1 MVRTKNPKAVQ
12 QRMMKIFMIYNKGR
26 NTMTLFFKKNWP
38 SFVLFLLTTIGIFL
52 LLIVAFPKA
61 KPILGTGTTQISKN
75 ETKEVIHYTAIGD
88 SLTEGIGDLTNS
100 GGFVPLV
107 ARDLQEQYN
116 LNGVQTDNFG
126 KNGDRSDQ
134 ILKRIKKDKEIQ
146 AGLTSADIITLTVGG
161 NDLMKVIKGDVFRL
175 TKRTFEKPLK
185 NYQKEV
191 EKLLAEIRKYNADAP
206 IYVLGIY
213 NPFYLYFPDITE
225 MQEIVDSWNNGTE
238 EIVSAEEKA
247 YFIPINDLLYKG
259 AGDQVG
265 IVSSEDVAAGTAT
278 SSEQD
283 IKNNALYEED
293 HFHPN
298 NLGYQIMA
306 STVRDKMVKTQD
318 QWLKKESE

>member
-1 MVRTKNPKAVQ
+1 
-12 QRMMKIFMIYNKGR
+12 MKK
-26 NTMTLFFKKNWP
+26 FFQKNWF
-38 SFVLFLLTTIGIFL
+38 SFALFLLTLIGVFFIL
-52 LLIVAFPKA
+52 MIAVPKA
-61 KPILGTGTTQISKN
+61 KPILGPGTKQAEKV

-88 SLTEGIGDLTNS
+88 SLTEGIGDSTNS

-134 ILKRIKKDKEIQ
+134 ILSRIKKNKDIQ
-146 AGLTSADIITLTVGG
+146 EGLASADLITLTVGG

-175 TKRTFEKPLK
+175 TKNSFTKPLVS
-185 NYQKEV
+185 YQKQV
-191 EKLLAEIRKYNADAP
+191 EKLLTEIRKYNADAP

-213 NPFYLYFPDITE
+213 NPFYLYFPEITD
-225 MQEIVDSWNNGTE
+225 MQEIVDSWNDGTE
-238 EIVSAEEKA
+238 EVVEAEHNA

-259 AGDQVG
+259 SGDQVG
-265 IVSSEDVAAGTAT
+265 IVSSEGT
-278 SSEQD
+278 SSSSEDQS

-306 STVRDKMVKTQD
+306 STVRDKMVETQD
-318 QWLKKESE
+318 KWLKKESE

>member
-1 MVRTKNPKAVQ
+1 MKN
-12 QRMMKIFMIYNKGR
+12 
-26 NTMTLFFKKNWP
+26 FFKNNWS
-38 SFVLFLLTTIGIFL
+38 SFAFFFATIIGIFL
-52 LLIVAFPKA
+52 LLILIVPKA
-61 KPILGTGTTQISKN
+61 KPILGTGAQQIAKI
-75 ETKEVIHYTAIGD
+75 ETKEVIHYVAIGD

-107 ARDLQEQYN
+107 AKDLQEQYH

-134 ILKRIKKDKEIQ
+134 ILKRIKKNETIQ
-146 AGLTSADIITLTVGG
+146 DGLATADVITLTVGG
-161 NDLMKVIKGDVFRL
+161 NDLMKVIKGDIFRL
-175 TKRTFEKPLK
+175 TKDSFKRPLTS
-185 NYQKEV
+185 YQKEV
-191 EKLLAEIRKYNADAP
+191 DKLLTEIRKYNTDAP

-225 MQEIVDSWNNGTE
+225 MQEIVDNWNAGTE
-238 EIVSAEEKA
+238 EIVKAEKNA

-259 AGDQVG
+259 VGDEVG
-265 IVSSEDVAAGTAT
+265 IVSSENTMT
-278 SSEQD
+278 SSEEVD

-318 QWLKKESE
+318 KWLKKGSE

>member
-1 MVRTKNPKAVQ
+1 
-12 QRMMKIFMIYNKGR
+12 MKK
-26 NTMTLFFKKNWP
+26 FFQKNWS
-38 SFVLFLLTTIGIFL
+38 SFALFLLTLIGIFFIL
-52 LLIVAFPKA
+52 MIAIPKA
-61 KPILGTGTTQISKN
+61 KPILGPGTKPATKV

-88 SLTEGIGDLTNS
+88 SLTEGIGDSTNS

-134 ILKRIKKDKEIQ
+134 ILSRIKKNKDIQ
-146 AGLTSADIITLTVGG
+146 EGLASADLITLTVGG
-161 NDLMKVIKGDVFRL
+161 NDLMKVIKGDVFHL
-175 TKRTFEKPLK
+175 TKDSFTKPLAS
-185 NYQKEV
+185 YQKQV
-191 EKLLAEIRKYNADAP
+191 EKLLTEIRKYNADAP

-213 NPFYLYFPDITE
+213 NPFYLYFPEITD
-225 MQEIVDSWNNGTE
+225 MQEIVNSWNAGTE
-238 EIVSAEEKA
+238 EVVEAEHNA

-259 AGDQVG
+259 SGDEVG
-265 IVSSEDVAAGTAT
+265 IVSSEGT
-278 SSEQD
+278 SSSSEDQS

-306 STVRDKMVKTQD
+306 STVRDKMVETQD
-318 QWLKKESE
+318 KWLKKGSE

>member
-1 MVRTKNPKAVQ
+1 MKRFFQKNW
-12 QRMMKIFMIYNKGR
+12 KGFA
-26 NTMTLFFKKNWP
+26 LFFAT
-38 SFVLFLLTTIGIFL
+38 VIGVFL
-52 LLIVAFPKA
+52 LLIIAIPKA
-61 KPILGTGTTQISKN
+61 KPILGTGVKPTAQGAV
-75 ETKEVIHYTAIGD
+75 KEVIHYAAIGD

-107 ARDLQEQYN
+107 ANDLQEEYH

-134 ILKRIKKDKEIQ
+134 ILKRIKKNEDIQ
-146 AGLTSADIITLTVGG
+146 AGLASADLISLTVGG

-175 TKRTFEKPLK
+175 TQDSFKKPLK
-185 NYQKEV
+185 KYQGQV
-191 EKLLAEIRKYNADAP
+191 EQLLAEIRKYNPDAP

-225 MQEIVDSWNNGTE
+225 MQDIVDNWNDGTKEIVE
-238 EIVSAEEKA
+238 AEKNA

-259 AGDQVG
+259 IGDQVG
-265 IVSSEDVAAGTAT
+265 IVSDDQTT
-278 SSEQD
+278 SSSETHD

-293 HFHPN
+293 RFHPN

-306 STVRDKMVKTQD
+306 SAVRDEMVKTKD
-318 QWLKKESE
+318 KWLEKGSE

>member
-1 MVRTKNPKAVQ
+1 MKNFFKNNWSSFA
-12 QRMMKIFMIYNKGR
+12 
-26 NTMTLFFKKNWP
+26 LFFA
-38 SFVLFLLTTIGIFL
+38 TIIGIFL
-52 LLIVAFPKA
+52 LLILIVPKA
-61 KPILGTGTTQISKN
+61 KPILGTGAQQIAKS
-75 ETKEVIHYTAIGD
+75 ETKEVIHYVAIGD

-107 ARDLQEQYN
+107 AKDLQEQYY

-134 ILKRIKKDKEIQ
+134 ILKRIKKNETIQ
-146 AGLTSADIITLTVGG
+146 DGLATADVITLTVGG
-161 NDLMKVIKGDVFRL
+161 NDLMKVIKGDIFRL
-175 TKRTFEKPLK
+175 TKDSFKRPLTS
-185 NYQKEV
+185 YQKEV
-191 EKLLAEIRKYNADAP
+191 DKLLTEIRKYNTDAP

-225 MQEIVDSWNNGTE
+225 MQEIVDNWNAGTE
-238 EIVSAEEKA
+238 EIVKAEKNA

-259 AGDQVG
+259 VGDEVG
-265 IVSSEDVAAGTAT
+265 IVSSENTMT
-278 SSEQD
+278 SSEEVD

-318 QWLKKESE
+318 KWLKKGSE

>member
-1 MVRTKNPKAVQ
+1 MRLKNLTIVNYHFFTIYSKERD
-12 QRMMKIFMIYNKGR
+12 RMKN
-26 NTMTLFFKKNWP
+26 FFKNNWP
-38 SFVLFLLTTIGIFL
+38 SFVLFFTTIISVFL
-52 LLIVAFPKA
+52 LLTLIAPKA
-61 KPILGTGTTQISKN
+61 KPILGSGAQQIAKS
-75 ETKEVIHYTAIGD
+75 ETKEVIHYVAIGD

-107 ARDLQEQYN
+107 AKDLQEQYH

-134 ILKRIKKDKEIQ
+134 ILKRIKKNETIQ
-146 AGLTSADIITLTVGG
+146 AGLATADVITLTVGG
-161 NDLMKVIKGDVFRL
+161 NDLMKVIKGDIFRL
-175 TKRTFEKPLK
+175 TKESFKRPLK
-185 NYQKEV
+185 SYQKEV
-191 EKLLAEIRKYNADAP
+191 DKLLTEIRKYNADAP

-225 MQEIVDSWNNGTE
+225 MQEIVDNWNSGTE
-238 EIVSAEEKA
+238 EIVQAEKKA

-259 AGDQVG
+259 VGDEVG
-265 IVSSEDVAAGTAT
+265 IVSSENTLN
-278 SSEQD
+278 SSEEVD

-306 STVRDKMVKTQD
+306 STVRDEMVKTHD
-318 QWLKKESE
+318 KWLKKGSE

>member
-1 MVRTKNPKAVQ
+1 MLFT
-12 QRMMKIFMIYNKGR
+12 IYGKGR
-26 NTMTLFFKKNWP
+26 DTMRLFFKENW
-38 SFVLFLLTTIGIFL
+38 SNFALFFITLIGIFL
-52 LLIVAFPKA
+52 LLIVTVPKA
-61 KPILGTGTTQISKN
+61 KPILGTGTMQEVKS

-107 ARDLQEQYN
+107 AKDLQEHYR

-134 ILKRIKKDKEIQ
+134 ILKRIKKNEEIQ
-146 AGLTSADIITLTVGG
+146 EGLASADLITLTVGG

-175 TKRTFEKPLK
+175 TKTSFEKPLK

-191 EKLLAEIRKYNADAP
+191 EKLFTEIRKYNPEAP

-238 EIVSAEEKA
+238 EIVKAEKNA

-259 AGDQVG
+259 AGDEVG
-265 IVSSEDVAAGTAT
+265 IVSSEDIASGTAS
-278 SSEQD
+278 SSELD

-318 QWLKKESE
+318 QWLKKGSE

>member
-1 MVRTKNPKAVQ
+1 
-12 QRMMKIFMIYNKGR
+12 MK
-26 NTMTLFFKKNWP
+26 LFFKKNGA
-38 SFVLFLLTTIGIFL
+38 SLALFLLTIIGVFL
-52 LLIVAFPKA
+52 VLIVAVPKA
-61 KPILGTGTTQISKN
+61 KPILGTGAKQTVKS
-75 ETKEVIHYTAIGD
+75 ETKEVIRYTAIGD

-107 ARDLQEQYN
+107 ANDLQEQYH

-134 ILKRIKKDKEIQ
+134 ILKRIKKNKDIQ
-146 AGLTSADIITLTVGG
+146 KGLASADLITLTVGG

-175 TKRTFEKPLK
+175 TKDSFKKPLK
-185 NYQKEV
+185 SYQKEV
-191 EKLLAEIRKYNADAP
+191 EKLLTEIRKYNEEAP

-225 MQEIVDSWNNGTE
+225 MQEIVDNWNDGTK
-238 EIVSAEEKA
+238 EIVTAEKNA

-259 AGDQVG
+259 VGDQVG
-265 IVSSEDVAAGTAT
+265 IVSSEATAT
-278 SSEQD
+278 SSSEHD

-306 STVRDKMVKTQD
+306 SAVRDEMAKTQD
-318 QWLKKESE
+318 KWLKKGSE

>member
-1 MVRTKNPKAVQ
+1 
-12 QRMMKIFMIYNKGR
+12 MK
-26 NTMTLFFKKNWP
+26 LFFKKNGA
-38 SFVLFLLTTIGIFL
+38 SLGLFILTIIGVFL
-52 LLIVAFPKA
+52 VLIVAVPKA
-61 KPILGTGTTQISKN
+61 KPILGTGAKQTVKS
-75 ETKEVIHYTAIGD
+75 ETKEVIRYTAIGD

-107 ARDLQEQYN
+107 ANDLQEQYH

-134 ILKRIKKDKEIQ
+134 ILKRIKKNKDIQ
-146 AGLTSADIITLTVGG
+146 KGLASSDLITLTVGG

-175 TKRTFEKPLK
+175 TKDSFKKPLK
-185 NYQKEV
+185 SYQKEV
-191 EKLLAEIRKYNADAP
+191 EKLLTEIRKYNEEAP

-225 MQEIVDSWNNGTE
+225 MQEIVDNWNDGTK
-238 EIVSAEEKA
+238 EIVTAEKNA

-259 AGDQVG
+259 VGDQVG
-265 IVSSEDVAAGTAT
+265 IVSSEATAT
-278 SSEQD
+278 SSSEHD

-306 STVRDKMVKTQD
+306 SAVRDEMAKTQD
-318 QWLKKESE
+318 KWLKKGSE